1 MNKSKKIFA
10 INVNLDFL
18 GNTGLDQW
26 FDSYVMINA
35 VESPSSDR
43 DQPLVLLPSQLL
55 GIVYR
60 YYNSRQLPAVSSGQ
74 V

>member
-55 GIVYR
+55 GIVYH
-60 YYNSRQLPAVSSGQ
+60 Y
-74 V
+74 